1 MRLASF
7 EHLEP
12 STTAEVCT
20 LLADHGKTSAVMAG
34 GTDLVV
40 RMKHGVTT
48 PERLINIKRVEG
60 LGEIRR
66 ADAGLSIGATVTLTE
81 VRKSSIVRE
90 EYPILA
96 EAALGVGAAQLQN
109 MGTLGG
115 NLCLEPRCWYYQQTP
130 SWRAARPP
138 CFKNG
143 GAVCYMAKGAKR
155 CYALY
160 CGDTAAALLALGASV
175 RLVSAQGER
184 TVALEEF
191 FVDDGRNHTVRR
203 RDELLSEVTLPLP
216 AAGQKG
222 TYLKYRKRG
231 TVDFPI
237 VGVGAVLRPGSEVR
251 VAVTGAGSAPFLV
264 SGLEEITGGGELT
277 PARIDEIAMAAGK
290 QAKPVSHME
299 VSTPYR
305 KQLVRALTEDAL
317 VQVAGLQTADTP
329 MSRGHLQ

>member
-12 STTAEVCT
+12 MTVAEACA
-20 LLADHGKTSAVMAG
+20 LLAEHGETAAVMAG
-34 GTDLVV
+34 GTDLLV

-48 PERLINIKRVEG
+48 PGRLVNIKRVEG
-60 LGEIRR
+60 LGAIRR
-66 ADAGLSIGATVTLTE
+66 AGEGLSLGAAATLTE
-81 VRKSSIVRE
+81 VRTSPLVQGA
-90 EYPILA
+90 YPVLA

-130 SWRAARPP
+130 SWRAARQP
-138 CFKNG
+138 CLKNQ

-184 TVALEEF
+184 TLVLEDF
-191 FVDDGRNHTVRR
+191 FVDDGQHPTVLRR
-203 RDELLSEVTLPLP
+203 GELLAEVLLPPP
-216 AAGQKG
+216 APGQKG

-237 VGVGAVLRPGSEVR
+237 VGVAAVVRPGVGVR

-264 SGLEEITGGGELT
+264 AGTEGRPTTGPLTPEGVGEL
-277 PARIDEIAMAAGK
+277 AAAAGR
-290 QAKPVSHME
+290 QARPVSRME
-299 VSTPYR
+299 VSPSYR
-305 KQLVRALTEDAL
+305 KELVRVLTQDAL
-317 VQVAGLQTADTP
+317 EKLTV
-329 MSRGHLQ
+329 